1 MRIAESELRN
11 SVRSPLLDPSIGLPV
26 MALPAFPAQSIP
38 QSAIGI
44 SHFHSR
50 ISVPR
55 RAMVR
60 TFLVVAFCSI
70 GVALRAQNAQPS
82 TSPSASPSPLPSP
95 LSAPSPTPTP
105 QMPRD
110 LIPSPNSVPVPTPPP
125 SAPDLLPESNKLPPT
140 PTPGPN
146 PADLLPHGIP
156 VGTPTPTPKPLAEQA
171 VKDRAR
177 FREILTIAKRD
188 PQALE
193 MQTNAAKADNLEYK
207 REWLRQYDAYVS
219 SVMRKLEPR
228 LKATIDGWENGQ
240 VVVHSQLVVKPTI
253 PLQDL
258 QSSRR

>member
-1 MRIAESELRN
+1 
-11 SVRSPLLDPSIGLPV
+11 
-26 MALPAFPAQSIP
+26 MALPAFPAQFIS
-38 QSAIGI
+38 QSAIRVP
-44 SHFHSR
+44 HFL
-50 ISVPR
+50 P
-55 RAMVR
+55 
-60 TFLVVAFCSI
+60 TLLVVVLCTV

-82 TSPSASPSPLPSP
+82 TSPSASPSPSPSP

-110 LIPSPNSVPVPTPPP
+110 LIPNPNSVPVPTPPP

-156 VGTPTPTPKPLAEQA
+156 IGTPTPTPKPLAEQA
-171 VKDRAR
+171 VKDSAR

-193 MQTNAAKADNLEYK
+193 MLANAAKADNLEYK

-219 SVMRKLEPR
+219 GLMRKLEPR
-228 LKATIDGWENGQ
+228 LQATIHAWEIGQ
-240 VVVHSQLVVKPTI
+240 VARHSQLVVKPTI
-253 PLQDL
+253 PLHDL